1 MLSKGMESCI
11 HRSVLAEQSGLQKC
25 PAKEC
30 CSRQPL
36 LPSSPSLPC
45 YFHFSYLVGNAH
57 GVKAKVSGKASIQLS
72 GSLEEGEG
80 LGLGHRHHAAGT
92 GGLCVG
98 ERKGKEM
105 RKSR

>member
-30 CSRQPL
+30 CSLQPL

-45 YFHFSYLVGNAH
+45 SLHLSYLVGNAH
-57 GVKAKVSGKASIQLS
+57 GVKAKVSGKASIQFS

-80 LGLGHRHHAAGT
+80 LGLGHGHDAAST

-98 ERKGKEM
+98 GKKREE
-105 RKSR
+105 